1 MKSLEVFRT
10 VEPGSNG
17 ASRLPR
23 VIGWSSV
30 GVGAAQLA
38 APAAI
43 ARVLGVMPSRQAS
56 VATRMMGIANLAIGT
71 GLILGPRR
79 GSRMWARFAGDAVGV
94 GLLAWAFRGERGN
107 GGRVAAALAASAG
120 LLAVDALAARRMSR
134 AQQRP
139 APLVF
144 AVTINK
150 PPSEVYAFYRKL
162 ENLPSFMDYL
172 ETVEERGDRLS
183 HWVARLPLGG
193 RTIEWDAEMTEDKP
207 GEKIA
212 WQTVEG
218 STFAHRGEV
227 TFASA
232 PGGKGTEVRVAM
244 EIELPGIDPSATLA
258 RLLTRPQIKGDL
270 RRLKQV
276 IETGEV
282 VLSDASAVR
291 GKHPAQ
297 PSDEAARRAR
307 ALSRRLAKLT
317 DREVTP

>member
-1 MKSLEVFRT
+1 
-10 VEPGSNG
+10 
-17 ASRLPR
+17 
-23 VIGWSSV
+23 
-30 GVGAAQLA
+30 
-38 APAAI
+38 
-43 ARVLGVMPSRQAS
+43 
-56 VATRMMGIANLAIGT
+56 VA
-71 GLILGPRR
+71 
-79 GSRMWARFAGDAVGV
+79 D
-94 GLLAWAFRGERGN
+94 
-107 GGRVAAALAASAG
+107 
-120 LLAVDALAARRMSR
+120 
-134 AQQRP
+134 
-139 APLVF
+139 
-144 AVTINK
+144 
-150 PPSEVYAFYRKL
+150 
-162 ENLPSFMDYL
+162 
-172 ETVEERGDRLS
+172 
-183 HWVARLPLGG
+183 
-193 RTIEWDAEMTEDKP
+193 
-207 GEKIA
+207 
-212 WQTVEG
+212 
-218 STFAHRGEV
+218 RGEV